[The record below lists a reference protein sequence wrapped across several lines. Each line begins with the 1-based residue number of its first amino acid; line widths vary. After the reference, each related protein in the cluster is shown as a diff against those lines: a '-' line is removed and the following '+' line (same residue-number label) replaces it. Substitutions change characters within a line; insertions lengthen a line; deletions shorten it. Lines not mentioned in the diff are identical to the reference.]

1 VRGLLWRVMFVA
13 TNVAL
18 RKPRMTREE
27 FFAWAQL
34 QGARY
39 EFDGFQP
46 VAMTGASV
54 NHNHIVRN
62 IHRALYARLRGSGCL
77 RLGPD
82 DGVATIGDTVRYPD
96 AVITCTRTLGT
107 SYLVERPVS
116 FLRSSAPATVPST
129 GLPRSA
135 NTSPLLRSTPTS
147 SSNKAVSASPFSAG
161 MTTMRG
167 SPRPLPPRT
176 RFSCTSRTSNF
187 RCPNS
192 TRTSICPTP
201 KSQTRLVRGRPGPS
215 TASPIDRCVCSEP
228 GTTHDPLGQA

>member
-1 VRGLLWRVMFVA
+1 MLVVM
-13 TNVAL
+13 NVAFSKL
-18 RKPRMTREE
+18 RMTREE

-77 RLGPD
+77 PLGPD

-107 SYLVERPVS
+107 SYLVERPVIVFEVIS
-116 FLRSSAPATVPST
+116 PGNSTIDRITKVREYLAVASIHTYVIVEQGSIGLTVLRRHQENAWITMTLTAEDVLRLHQPEVEIPVPELYENVD
-129 GLPRSA
+129 LPGA
-135 NTSPLLRSTPTS
+135 ETS
-147 SSNKAVSASPFSAG
+147 S
-161 MTTMRG
+161 M
-167 SPRPLPPRT
+167 PP
-176 RFSCTSRTSNF
+176 
-187 RCPNS
+187 
-192 TRTSICPTP
+192 
-201 KSQTRLVRGRPGPS
+201 
-215 TASPIDRCVCSEP
+215 
-228 GTTHDPLGQA
+228 